1 VRLTRAFRTEG
12 AEVRHLIKSVVFSVS
27 FGVLATSAALAQRP
41 ASSEPLS
48 SHDVPIILAEQK
60 LGEIA
65 KVKVDRAGR
74 IYLNGRIVT
83 LENLKRELS
92 RLHKANGAVWYHREN
107 PYQDPPPEALAVLQA
122 IIDARLPV
130 KLLEKD
136 FD

>member
-1 VRLTRAFRTEG
+1 M
-12 AEVRHLIKSVVFSVS
+12 RHLIKSVVFSVS

-74 IYLNGRIVT
+74 IYLNGRIIT

-92 RLHKANGAVWYHREN
+92 RLHKVNGAVWYHREN
-107 PYQDPPPEALAVLQA
+107 PHQDPPPEALAVLQA

>member
-1 VRLTRAFRTEG
+1 MSWCSKG
-12 AEVRHLIKSVVFSVS
+12 AGVRHLINSVVVS
-27 FGVLATSAALAQRP
+27 FTLWGFAAGAETMQTP
-41 ASSEPLS
+41 ARSEASPS
-48 SHDVPIILAEQK
+48 YDASIILAGREV
-60 LGEIA
+60 GEIA

-83 LENLKRELS
+83 LENLKRDLS
-92 RLHKANGAVWYHREN
+92 RLHKVNGAVWYHREN
-107 PYQDPPPEALAVLQA
+107 PHQDPPPEALAVLQA

>member
-1 VRLTRAFRTEG
+1 M
-12 AEVRHLIKSVVFSVS
+12 RHLIKSVVVS
-27 FGVLATSAALAQRP
+27 FTLWGFAAATEAIQKPARSEASPSYDASIVLAGR
-41 ASSEPLS
+41 EF
-48 SHDVPIILAEQK
+48 
-60 LGEIA
+60 GEIA

-92 RLHKANGAVWYHREN
+92 RLHKVNGAVWYHREN
-107 PYQDPPPEALAVLQA
+107 SHQDPPPEALAVLQA